1 MDGTGLVTV
10 ASRHSVPE
18 TIVRLRR
25 AVEEHGLLVF
35 AHVDHGAG
43 AASVG
48 EKLRPTELLLVGH
61 PRGGTPLMQDRQTA
75 GLDLP
80 IHFLVWQDADGTTQL
95 TFNDAAWLAEGTG
108 DGWQIGSD
116 ISAYLGVAHGW
127 LYMLFLIAAFLLS
140 RRAEWPNGFTLVTL
154 AMGTVPILS
163 FWSEHRA
170 TRRVKDEYAAEL
182 V

>member
-80 IHFLVWQDADGTTQL
+80 IRFVAWQDADGATWL
-95 TFNDAAWLAEGTG
+95 TFNDAEWLAERHGLGPQSAGAVGAVAAGTK
-108 DGWQIGSD
+108 IL
-116 ISAYLGVAHGW
+116 AR
-127 LYMLFLIAAFLLS
+127 AAT
-140 RRAEWPNGFTLVTL
+140 E
-154 AMGTVPILS
+154 
-163 FWSEHRA
+163 
-170 TRRVKDEYAAEL
+170 
-182 V
+182 